1 MRLSHWLALAC
12 LVWPLAASSALG
24 PVAAAGRVEVLFA
37 PHDPVEERLIALIG
51 RAQRSVQVQSYIFTR
66 KTLAAALIAARAR
79 GVDVRVLA
87 DARMNQRGKNALPQ
101 LLAAGVPVAL
111 ETAYKAAH
119 NKVILIDADGP
130 NPVVIT
136 GSYNYTWSAG
146 RKNAENVVVL
156 HGHADVATA
165 YRKNWQ
171 RHWHV
176 ATPITRLPVKLI
188 D

>member
-1 MRLSHWLALAC
+1 MRLSILLALAAM
-12 LVWPLAASSALG
+12 LWPLTAPAALG
-24 PVAAAGRVEVLFA
+24 PVAAEGRVEVLFS
-37 PHDPVEERLIALIG
+37 PEDPVEARLIALI
-51 RAQRSVQVQSYIFTR
+51 AQARRSVQVQSYLFTR
-66 KTLAAALIAARAR
+66 KTLAAALVAARGR

-111 ETAYKAAH
+111 ETAYSAAH
-119 NKVILIDADGP
+119 NKVILIDADEP

-165 YRKNWQ
+165 YRKNWL
-171 RHWHV
+171 RHWQA